1 MGGKTQG
8 TKGTNKDIK
17 NIFLAFGG
25 LILKKSVMI
34 KTSKN
39 LDLFLLVVDIF
50 LYKNYTQQ
58 ITNEIKF
65 FLSV

>member
-1 MGGKTQG
+1 
-8 TKGTNKDIK
+8 
-17 NIFLAFGG
+17 
-25 LILKKSVMI
+25 MI

-65 FLSV
+65 FICLGKIKDFQQTNI